1 MKTSLTREELKCAY
15 KALAKLE
22 GEVERTGDSQTVRN
36 AKILVA
42 KLIADD
48 VCSE

>member
-1 MKTSLTREELKCAY
+1 MITTLTQEELKCAY
-15 KALAKLE
+15 KALSKLE

-42 KLIADD
+42 KLIADAL
-48 VCSE
+48 CSE